1 MIGDRL
7 LDGLAA
13 TLVIALAAPFYAGG
27 ESGALAAS
35 ALAAVLVALCL
46 RPGIVLLAT
55 DAAFARLRRWPRL
68 FVRARRTVRAT
79 QRLAHPRVF
88 AAALILG
95 AIGWASEGVSFFLL
109 LRALDPAI
117 GLGLAACVF
126 IFVFAMLVGALSFL
140 PGGLGSTEER
150 SSVCSPCK
158 A

>member
-1 MIGDRL
+1 M
-7 LDGLAA
+7 
-13 TLVIALAAPFYAGG
+13 
-27 ESGALAAS
+27 
-35 ALAAVLVALCL
+35 
-46 RPGIVLLAT
+46 
-55 DAAFARLRRWPRL
+55 
-68 FVRARRTVRAT
+68 RAT

-140 PGGLGSTEER
+140 PGGLGSTEATIIGLLTLQGVTLPTAIVATGIIR
-150 SSVCSPCK
+150 ITTLWFAVGLGLLALPI
-158 A
+158 AIGRAGRTRVVPVA